1 MTITMAIT
9 MTPALFRPLEVSR
22 VHFTKRE
29 GNRKKEKRM
38 RTNTVVWKGKNER
51 KKKKRKYLSLQ
62 LSDLEIQATLH
73 KKGQQ
78 LMK

>member
-9 MTPALFRPLEVSR
+9 MTPALFCPLEVSR

-29 GNRKKEKRM
+29 GKRKKKEKRM

-51 KKKKRKYLSLQ
+51 KKINRYPYNFLISKYKQHCTKKVSNL
-62 LSDLEIQATLH
+62 
-73 KKGQQ
+73 
-78 LMK
+78 